1 MQREEGRREEGRRPG
16 EAGCRGEGC
25 CTVEEGRREEGCC
38 PGEGSRRE
46 KRARRGVLC
55 IGIVLLIALG
65 ALAYMGVRRSR
76 EPQPEGTLVY
86 LEPDGTPGE
95 GSA

>member
-16 EAGCRGEGC
+16 EA
-25 CTVEEGRREEGCC
+25 GCC

-95 GSA
+95 GPA

>member
-25 CTVEEGRREEGCC
+25 CTGEEGRREEGCC
-38 PGEGSRRE
+38 PGERSRRE

-95 GSA
+95 GPA